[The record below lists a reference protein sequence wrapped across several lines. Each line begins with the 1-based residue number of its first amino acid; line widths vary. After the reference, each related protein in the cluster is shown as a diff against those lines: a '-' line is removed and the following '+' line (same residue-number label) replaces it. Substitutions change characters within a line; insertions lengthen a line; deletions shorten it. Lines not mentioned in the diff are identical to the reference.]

1 MTVTSTLALVLW
13 AVLSVAS
20 VAVWVPP
27 TVRGRPLLSRG
38 PILVAAVV
46 GLGVGTAGVALLAE
60 ITGPV
65 PAPWSWL
72 AVALAAAA
80 AVLVG
85 GAATFCV
92 LALADASARPGP
104 GRVQRTILRGG
115 AWIGS
120 LERLALLGI
129 LLAGWPEG
137 LAAIVA
143 VKAFARYPELKS
155 GQATGA
161 IERFI
166 IGTFTS
172 LGCAALCAGVAR
184 LFL

>member
-1 MTVTSTLALVLW
+1 MTTISVLALALWVL
-13 AVLSVAS
+13 V
-20 VAVWVPP
+20 VAVSLVTWVRLPAAA
-27 TVRGRPLLSRG
+27 RPWLSRG
-38 PILVAAVV
+38 PVLVGVI
-46 GLGVGTAGVALLAE
+46 GLLGTGTAGVAALAQCG
-60 ITGPV
+60 GPV
-65 PAPWSWL
+65 AAPWSWL
-72 AVALAAAA
+72 AVGVAAAA

-85 GAATFCV
+85 GAVTFCI
-92 LALADASARPGP
+92 LALADVSSRPGT
-104 GRVQRTILRGG
+104 GRVHRTILRGG

-120 LERLALLGI
+120 LERLTLLGT
-129 LLAGWPEG
+129 LLAGWPAG
-137 LAAIVA
+137 VAAIVA